1 MVSTN
6 LISLIRRKIMQL
18 SDVLSGKLC
27 KSLLISG
34 LILYVIYILLS
45 NHPCCR
51 SITMFNNLMR
61 FQVENQ
67 DDSPT
72 NISHLVFGITSSS
85 RTWKNRISYV
95 ESWWRPNITRGFVFL
110 ENLPKELLLWPNSSC
125 PPFKVSEDTSRY
137 KIYDKHPIQQTI
149 RMARVVA
156 ETFKMENKSARWYI
170 MADDDTVF
178 FLDNLVEVLSKYD
191 HRKYFYVGMN
201 SETHS
206 SNVIHSF
213 NMAFGGGGYAF
224 SYALVEA
231 MVENLD
237 ICIKRYTTFYGG
249 DHILQSC
256 VADLGVS
263 LTQEKGF
270 HQMDLHG
277 DISGFLSAHP
287 QSPLISLH
295 HLDFVDP
302 IFPLMNR
309 AQSLNHFMKVAKG
322 GDQSRLLQQSI
333 CYHKPKNWTFS
344 ISWGYSIQ
352 IYESIFPP
360 SFIQIPLQTFIPW
373 SKMFRPFFVIN
384 TRLLS
389 NNPCEAP
396 HMLFFESMKK
406 VSGGNS
412 HLLTNYT
419 RRYPRKLPPCSSS
432 GNHSANHIS
441 EIHVL
446 SPMKKLDWVGS
457 RRECCDVIYRAEMSV
472 TEIKLR
478 DCMLDEII
486 P

>member
-45 NHPCCR
+45 THSCCYAT
-51 SITMFNNLMR
+51 TMFDNLMR
-61 FQVENQ
+61 FKGDNQ

-72 NISHLVFGITSSS
+72 NVSHLVFGITSSS
-85 RTWKNRISYV
+85 KTWKDRISYV
-95 ESWWRPNITRGFVFL
+95 ESWWRPNVTRGFVFL
-110 ENLPKELLLWPNSSC
+110 ENFPRELLPWPSTC
-125 PPFKVSEDTSRY
+125 PPFKISENTSRY
-137 KIYDKHPIQQTI
+137 KMYDKHPIPQTI

-170 MADDDTVF
+170 MADDDTIF

-201 SETHS
+201 SETHA
-206 SNVIHSF
+206 SNFVHSF
-213 NMAFGGGGYAF
+213 NMAFGGGGYVF

-231 MVENLD
+231 MVDNLD
-237 ICIKRYTTFYGG
+237 ICIKRYPTYYGG
-249 DHILQSC
+249 DRILQSC

-263 LTQEKGF
+263 LTRQKGF

-287 QSPLISLH
+287 QSPLVSLH

-302 IFPLMNR
+302 IFPLMNKS
-309 AQSLNHFMKVAKG
+309 QSLNHLMKVAKL
-322 GDQSRLLQQSI
+322 GDESRILQQSI
-333 CYHKPKNWTFS
+333 CYYKPKNWTFS

-360 SFIQIPLQTFIPW
+360 SLITIPLQTFIPW
-373 SKMFRPFFVIN
+373 SKLFKPWFVFN

-396 HMLFFESMKK
+396 HLLFFESMQKMK
-406 VSGGNS
+406 N

-419 RRYPRKLPPCSSS
+419 RKYPRKLPPCSFS

-446 SPMKKLDWVGS
+446 SPMKKLDSVGS
-457 RRECCDVIYRAEMSV
+457 RRECCDVVNKAETNV

-478 DCMLDEII
+478 DCMQDEII

>member
-1 MVSTN
+1 
-6 LISLIRRKIMQL
+6 MQL

-27 KSLLISG
+27 KSMLISG
-34 LILYVIYILLS
+34 LLLYVIYILLS
-45 NHPCCR
+45 NNPWCY
-51 SITMFNNLMR
+51 SITMLNNLMR

-67 DDSPT
+67 DDSHT
-72 NISHLVFGITSSS
+72 NVSHLVFGIASSS
-85 RTWKNRISYV
+85 RTWKNRISYI
-95 ESWWRPNITRGFVFL
+95 ESWWRPNVTRGFVFL
-110 ENLPKELLLWPNSSC
+110 ENFPKDKLLPWPYSSC
-125 PPFKVSEDTSRY
+125 PPFKISEDTSRY
-137 KIYDKHPIQQTI
+137 KMYNKHPIQQTI

-156 ETFKMENKSARWYI
+156 EIFKMENKSARWYI
-170 MADDDTVF
+170 MADDDTIF

-191 HRKYFYVGMN
+191 HRKYFYLGMN
-201 SETHS
+201 SETHA
-206 SNVIHSF
+206 SNVAHSF

-263 LTQEKGF
+263 LTQERGF
-270 HQMDLHG
+270 HQIDLHG

-302 IFPLMNR
+302 IFPFMNR
-309 AQSLNHFMKVAKG
+309 SQSLNHLMKVAKNG
-322 GDQSRLLQQSI
+322 QSQSRLLQQSI
-333 CYHKPKNWTFS
+333 CYYKPKNLTFS

-373 SKMFRPFFVIN
+373 SKLFRPFFLFN
-384 TRLLS
+384 TRLPN

-396 HMLFFESMKK
+396 HVLFFESMKNMS
-406 VSGGNS
+406 SGNYN
-412 HLLTNYT
+412 LLTNYT

-432 GNHSANHIS
+432 GNHSANYIS

-446 SPMKKLDWVGS
+446 SPMKKLDWVGN
-457 RRECCDVIYRAEMSV
+457 RRECCDVNYGAELKV

>member
-1 MVSTN
+1 MSF
-6 LISLIRRKIMQL
+6 KGH
-18 SDVLSGKLC
+18 D
-27 KSLLISG
+27 
-34 LILYVIYILLS
+34 
-45 NHPCCR
+45 
-51 SITMFNNLMR
+51 IT
-61 FQVENQ
+61 Q
-67 DDSPT
+67 DDTHT

-95 ESWWRPNITRGFVFL
+95 ESWWKPNITRGFVFL
-110 ENLPKELLLWPNSSC
+110 ESFPKDHQLLPWPYSSC

-137 KIYDKHPIQQTI
+137 KMYDKHPIQQTI
-149 RMARVVA
+149 RMARVVE

-170 MADDDTVF
+170 MAGDDTIF
-178 FLDNLVEVLSKYD
+178 FIDNLVEVLSKYD

-201 SETHS
+201 SETHA
-206 SNVIHSF
+206 SNVAHSF

-237 ICIKRYTTFYGG
+237 ICIKRYQTYYGG

-270 HQMDLHG
+270 HQIDLHG

-295 HLDFVDP
+295 HLDYVDP
-302 IFPLMNR
+302 IFPFMNHS
-309 AQSLNHFMKVAKG
+309 QSLNHLMKVAKNG
-322 GDQSRLLQQSI
+322 QFQSRLLQQSI

-373 SKMFRPFFVIN
+373 SKLYKPFFVFN
-384 TRLLS
+384 TRLPN
-389 NNPCEAP
+389 NNPCDAP
-396 HMLFFESMKK
+396 HVLFFESIKNIS
-406 VSGGNS
+406 SGSYN
-412 HLLTNYT
+412 LVTNYT
-419 RRYPRKLPPCSSS
+419 RRYSRKLPPCLSN

-446 SPMKKLDWVGS
+446 SPMKKLDWEGS
-457 RRECCDVIYRAEMSV
+457 RRECCDVVYKAEMNV